1 MATATARHESTS
13 RRMSLV
19 LALLTASSFILYID
33 RGNLSIAA
41 PLLKDELGIS
51 PQKLGFLLSAFFWT
65 YAAMQ
70 LVAGWLVDRIEV
82 GYVLA
87 AGFLL
92 WSAATAAT
100 GFVRLFAGLLLMRL
114 LLGIGESVAY
124 PAYSKILA
132 QHCPEQQRG
141 LANAM
146 IASGSLLGPG
156 LGILVGGMLM
166 ASFGWRPFFIGLGAI
181 SMLWLPAWLAA
192 MPRSTAPTGT
202 TSSEGGRITIV
213 QFLSL
218 RSAWGACGGHFCSN
232 YLNYFLVT
240 WLPYYLVRERNF
252 SMQSMAKIGALA
264 YFLGVLASTLAG
276 WLSDRW
282 IKSGGDPSRVR
293 KTFAGGGLAGAA
305 LFLALAGVGSKN
317 VSAAMLVLVTIFFSV
332 CLSHIFVIAQTLA
345 GPEAAGRWTGMQNFV
360 GNLAGPIAPALT
372 GFAVQRT
379 GNFSAAFA
387 ITSSILLFGAF
398 SWWFILPRVEQVD
411 WAAARRNSV
420 DFQNRSWP

>member
-1 MATATARHESTS
+1 M
-13 RRMSLV
+13 
-19 LALLTASSFILYID
+19 
-33 RGNLSIAA
+33 
-41 PLLKDELGIS
+41 
-51 PQKLGFLLSAFFWT
+51 
-65 YAAMQ
+65 
-70 LVAGWLVDRIEV
+70 
-82 GYVLA
+82 
-87 AGFLL
+87 
-92 WSAATAAT
+92 
-100 GFVRLFAGLLLMRL
+100 
-114 LLGIGESVAY
+114 
-124 PAYSKILA
+124 
-132 QHCPEQQRG
+132 
-141 LANAM
+141 
-146 IASGSLLGPG
+146 
-156 LGILVGGMLM
+156 
-166 ASFGWRPFFIGLGAI
+166 
-181 SMLWLPAWLAA
+181 
-192 MPRSTAPTGT
+192 
-202 TSSEGGRITIV
+202 
-213 QFLSL
+213 

-264 YFLGVLASTLAG
+264 YFLGVLASTFAG

-317 VSAAMLVLVTIFFSV
+317 VSAVMLVLVTIFFSV

-345 GPEAAGRWTGMQNFV
+345 GPEAAGRWTGMQNFA

-411 WAAARRNSV
+411 WAAARRSRV
-420 DFQNRSWP
+420 DFQHRSWP